1 MTRAVSRSTANS
13 PLILALVSQSTNWN
27 PGGLLGSRPEAKLPS
42 SQALF
47 MNLQRSGYLTATTEW
62 YVMGLTL
69 ELDGSISPHA
79 WMSLTPAVW
88 ELSTAGMSRTKDRGK
103 FTVVLVRPS
112 SRNWANSCNWA
123 TSCHPA
129 MLRRLQPRCHHAKE
143 CGGSATRRS
152 RFASGPCWHGEGCQ
166 WYMIQIEDC

>member
-1 MTRAVSRSTANS
+1 M
-13 PLILALVSQSTNWN
+13 L
-27 PGGLLGSRPEAKLPS
+27 PEAKLPS

-88 ELSTAGMSRTKDRGK
+88 ELSTA
-103 FTVVLVRPS
+103 
-112 SRNWANSCNWA
+112 
-123 TSCHPA
+123 
-129 MLRRLQPRCHHAKE
+129 
-143 CGGSATRRS
+143 
-152 RFASGPCWHGEGCQ
+152 
-166 WYMIQIEDC
+166 

>member
-1 MTRAVSRSTANS
+1 MAVVITKSPLAKPAFGEKSESTCDTSVSRSSATR

-27 PGGLLGSRPEAKLPS
+27 PGGLLGIPPEAKLPS
-42 SQALF
+42 SQVLL

-88 ELSTAGMSRTKDRGK
+88 ELSTA
-103 FTVVLVRPS
+103 
-112 SRNWANSCNWA
+112 
-123 TSCHPA
+123 
-129 MLRRLQPRCHHAKE
+129 
-143 CGGSATRRS
+143 
-152 RFASGPCWHGEGCQ
+152 
-166 WYMIQIEDC
+166 